1 MAAQA
6 VAGILA
12 AAAIGGGSLVAA
24 ATGSGSEPAPATG
37 PTGSTVPCGAVWERL
52 PEDLRG
58 DLRALEEMS
67 PAERAAAVRQIREDA
82 LAGDYGSTVQQFAER
97 RDERRDRI
105 RRHLPEDLRDDLKAA
120 LEAEDGDR
128 RDALLAVRE
137 AALSG
142 EYGDRVR
149 QAAERRQERRETCR
163 PGASG

>member
-1 MAAQA
+1 MLGAAQA
-6 VAGILA
+6 VAGFVA

-24 ATGSGSEPAPATG
+24 ATGSGSEPARAADR
-37 PTGSTVPCGAVWERL
+37 TVPCGAVWERL

-58 DLRALEEMS
+58 DLRALEDMS
-67 PAERAAAVRQIREDA
+67 PAERAGAVRQIREDA
-82 LAGDYGSTVQQFAER
+82 RAGDYGSRVQQFAER

-105 RRHLPEDLRDDLKAA
+105 RSHLPDELRDDLEAA

-142 EYGDRVR
+142 EYGDRVQR
-149 QAAERRQERRETCR
+149 AAERRQEHRETCR
-163 PGASG
+163 PGVSG